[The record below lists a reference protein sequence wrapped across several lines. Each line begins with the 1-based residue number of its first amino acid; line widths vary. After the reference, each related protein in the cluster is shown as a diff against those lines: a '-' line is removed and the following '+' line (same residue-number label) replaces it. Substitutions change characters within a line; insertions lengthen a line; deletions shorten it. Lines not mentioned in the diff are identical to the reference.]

1 MALGD
6 SRFSAPVNKAA
17 AAGSALHTRSR
28 CRTHWLHSLMVQVSR
43 MHQVAQRMCDSP
55 PTCSRWPYLAIEHP
69 TSTWHRIAAGASPSL
84 HRWRQPQ
91 PQGVCPRG
99 EPRQALCE
107 NDRLLERFATRAYQ
121 VSRPTLAFQSPRPVH
136 SASCQSQQQIWQS
149 LAPRCLRYGTP
160 VVAYYRHESSCLGTA
175 LGCVMGFH

>member
-1 MALGD
+1 MALGDSRRD

-91 PQGVCPRG
+91 PKGVSPRG
-99 EPRQALCE
+99 ELRQAVRERSSPCAVRNACLPSFPADPCVSE
-107 NDRLLERFATRAYQ
+107 LTPSSQPHASRSSRFGGRSRLVASATELQ
-121 VSRPTLAFQSPRPVH
+121 
-136 SASCQSQQQIWQS
+136 
-149 LAPRCLRYGTP
+149 
-160 VVAYYRHESSCLGTA
+160 
-175 LGCVMGFH
+175 